1 MEFCQLP
8 PICINPPT
16 FSPELTK
23 CVFPFRKT
31 FLPVIVISPLLI
43 EEVFNFELSIFTEPF
58 GESKYNFSSA
68 TILVPEISILDKLLL
83 APLIIVLLIKLGSEL
98 KSFRWYLLS
107 LKTLKIFPENRSE
120 SEVEKFKFFALTK
133 FAPFSIFNPYG
144 ETQKRLALFSNF
156 IGLFIKVP
164 LLEETP
170 TIIFFCFLLKKL
182 TSLISPLVS
191 KE

>member
-1 MEFCQLP
+1 M
-8 PICINPPT
+8 
-16 FSPELTK
+16 
-23 CVFPFRKT
+23 
-31 FLPVIVISPLLI
+31 
-43 EEVFNFELSIFTEPF
+43 
-58 GESKYNFSSA
+58 
-68 TILVPEISILDKLLL
+68 
-83 APLIIVLLIKLGSEL
+83 
-98 KSFRWYLLS
+98 
-107 LKTLKIFPENRSE
+107 KTLKIFPEKRSE

-144 ETQKRLALFSNF
+144 ETQKRLALFSNC